1 MTSKDIGAVEEARV
15 EDSRV
20 EHTLPIEAIMYHESK
35 HLNEEAVDEV
45 QADRKA
51 WDLGDGFDQK
61 MDRRLVWKIDL
72 RLIPTLAIIYGI
84 SVIDRYLLSN
94 VC

>member
-1 MTSKDIGAVEEARV
+1 MTSKDVGAVEEAREENV
-15 EDSRV
+15 HNV
-20 EHTLPIEAIMYHESK
+20 LPIEHIMYHESK

-51 WDLGDGFDQK
+51 WELGDGFDQK
-61 MDRRLVWKIDL
+61 MDRRLVTKIDL

-84 SVIDRYLLSN
+84 SVIDRYLLRYFY
-94 VC
+94 